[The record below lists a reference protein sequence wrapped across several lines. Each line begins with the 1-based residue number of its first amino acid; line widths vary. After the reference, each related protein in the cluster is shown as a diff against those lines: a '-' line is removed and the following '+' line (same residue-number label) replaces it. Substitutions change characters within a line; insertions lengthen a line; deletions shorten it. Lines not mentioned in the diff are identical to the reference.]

1 MIDMTSR
8 YNELLET
15 ITRAHTEFLDL
26 DNPVLVFE
34 NFLEVLLSLTDSEYG
49 FVGEV
54 LQKASNEPYLKTYAI
69 TNISWNDD
77 TRRMY
82 EDTVAEGME
91 FTNLNTLFGQVMVTE
106 KPVISNQPATDPR
119 RGGLP
124 EGHPALNAFL
134 GIPIISNGVLVGMA
148 GLGNR
153 PEGYDQEMIDFLQ
166 PLLLTCGTL
175 IRMIRD
181 EHKQKEITNAL
192 LASENRARAVLAST
206 HDAIITINDNG
217 IIDTVNPA
225 IENLFGYAPKEL
237 IGRNVKLLMPEP
249 HRSQHDN
256 FLSRYLKTGDAKI
269 IGIGREVVA
278 QRKDGSRFPIDLAIT
293 EVSVPGHHL
302 FTGIV
307 RDISARKIAQARVE
321 ETLAELAQNNE
332 DMLAILNQT
341 RMGVVMIDADGIV
354 RFVSRTCEILL
365 QTHQESLLGLA
376 WEEACPFNADQK
388 RELRALFSEQDESR
402 KRLTAKLVLGHGREF
417 WSDIEIRDDPRNTD
431 AKILFL
437 YDMTEVHDLRSR
449 LKTATGRQ
457 MVGNSKAMREMFEL
471 FDKFAPGDWTVMIEG
486 ETGVGKELIASGL
499 HASSNRS
506 DKPFIAVNCGGLTE
520 SLLTSQ
526 LFGHRRGA
534 FTGAVTDQEGVF
546 EAANGGTIF
555 LDEIA
560 EVPMAA
566 QASLLRVLQER
577 EVVRVGEVKPR
588 RIDVRILAA
597 TNRDLAEDVAA
608 GRFRED
614 LLYRIRVARIR
625 VPPLRERFQD
635 VPLLIA
641 AFLAEHRLSTHKPV
655 NGVEPA
661 ALERL
666 IAYSWPG
673 NVRELKNVIEIAAIT
688 CSSQEIRVSDLPV
701 EIQSAPEGPPVAA
714 PAVAPESAPKILSSM
729 GDPREELLEALRQAR
744 GQRTKAAGLLGI
756 SRATFYRRL
765 QEHGLDAK
773 TIRDFVRHS

>member
-1 MIDMTSR
+1 
-8 YNELLET
+8 
-15 ITRAHTEFLDL
+15 
-26 DNPVLVFE
+26 
-34 NFLEVLLSLTDSEYG
+34 
-49 FVGEV
+49 
-54 LQKASNEPYLKTYAI
+54 
-69 TNISWNDD
+69 
-77 TRRMY
+77 
-82 EDTVAEGME
+82 
-91 FTNLNTLFGQVMVTE
+91 
-106 KPVISNQPATDPR
+106 
-119 RGGLP
+119 
-124 EGHPALNAFL
+124 
-134 GIPIISNGVLVGMA
+134 MA

-566 QASLLRVLQER
+566 QASLVRVLQER